1 MTTKQTLSSIFN
13 TPFNSS
19 HTRRS
24 CIFLCVLVVLIL
36 VAMLSS
42 VAIGDVKIT
51 FVAHLKFVL
60 GYLSFDNVPSL
71 EHSFQGLDSQ
81 DFIILSQ
88 IRWPRVL
95 MALSTGVVL
104 GVSGAAVQAIFRNP
118 LADPNLIGISSG
130 ALLGASLMVFASY
143 NLGFIALSSLNS
155 AALISGA
162 AFIGALL
169 ASFCVLIMSHWL
181 TKPGVNQV
189 LYMLLLGFALSAFT
203 GAFAGLIKYFVD
215 LQQLRFL
222 SFWQLGNLQPS
233 SAVYLWI
240 AIISSVVVL
249 FLLMIHS
256 NSLNLLALG
265 EQQAMYL
272 GIKVEALQYRV
283 LLICSV
289 GVGVSVACVGLI
301 GFVSL
306 IAPHVVRMVTGAD
319 NRWVIPL
326 SGLTGAIILITSD
339 VVARSL
345 IVGETL
351 PVGIITALVGAPWFI
366 WVLMRKLKHS

>member
-1 MTTKQTLSSIFN
+1 
-13 TPFNSS
+13 
-19 HTRRS
+19 
-24 CIFLCVLVVLIL
+24 
-36 VAMLSS
+36 MLTSL
-42 VAIGDVKIT
+42 AIGDVKIT

-60 GYLSFDNVPSL
+60 GYLSFNNFSDSEFFAQSL
-71 EHSFQGLDSQ
+71 NSQ

-143 NLGFIALSSLNS
+143 NLGFAVLSSINNT
-155 AALISGA
+155 ALISGA
-162 AFIGALL
+162 AFLGALI
-169 ASFCVLIMSHWL
+169 ASMCVLMMSHWL

-233 SAVYLWI
+233 SSVYLWFSL
-240 AIISSVVVL
+240 ISAVIVL

-256 NSLNLLALG
+256 SALNLLALG

-272 GIKVEALQYRV
+272 GVKVESLQYRV

-339 VVARSL
+339 VLARSL
-345 IVGETL
+345 IDGETL

-366 WVLMRKLKHS
+366 GVLMRKLKHS